1 MLEEGQVLESELD
14 VLREVANIGSGHA
27 AASME
32 KWLGKEMALK
42 VPVAAMVPIEDVA
55 ETIGDPLETV
65 MGVYSRVQ
73 GDMEGHILYLIS
85 LEDARELLD
94 IILDPE
100 DRGQGFSPNNLSAI
114 AETGNILFN
123 AYLGAVSELCGL
135 ELYPAPPTCT
145 ADMLAAIVN
154 TILLEVSDSGDLA
167 LYLKT
172 EFEEEDFTST
182 GNVLF
187 VTDFANLARMVD
199 ILEEE

>member
-1 MLEEGQVLESELD
+1 MLEEGKALESELD

-42 VPVAAMVPIEDVA
+42 VPVASMVPIEDVA
-55 ETIGDPLETV
+55 ETIGDPMETV

-85 LEDARELLD
+85 LEDARKLLD

-135 ELYPAPPTCT
+135 ELCPAPPTCT

-172 EFEEEDFTST
+172 EFEEEDFAST

>member
-42 VPVAAMVPIEDVA
+42 VPVAAMVPLEDVA
-55 ETIGDPLETV
+55 ETIGDPMETV
-65 MGVYSRVQ
+65 MGVYSRVM

-135 ELYPAPPTCT
+135 ELCPAPPTCT

-172 EFEEEDFTST
+172 EFEEEDFSST

-187 VTDFANLARMVD
+187 VTDFSNLARMVD

>member
-1 MLEEGQVLESELD
+1 MYEEGQVLESELD
-14 VLREVANIGSGHA
+14 ILREVANIGSGHA

-32 KWLGKEMALK
+32 RWLGKDMALK

-65 MGVYSRVQ
+65 MGVYSRVG

-135 ELYPAPPTCT
+135 ELVPAPPTCT

-154 TILLEVSDSGDLA
+154 TILLEVSDEGDLA

-172 EFEEEDFTST
+172 EFEEEDFAST

-187 VTDFANLARMVD
+187 VTDFKNLARMVD